1 MTRKARSMKIFFD
14 GGCRPNPGPIE
25 VAVVVRGRVLFFD
38 DLGEGGSGDAEWLAL
53 CCALEVAQ
61 ELGDVVFD
69 LVGDSRN
76 VIDQASGAALC
87 RSRSSRDH
95 RAVYAAAAAR
105 LPPRRLRW
113 MPRQQ
118 NLAGIALARRH
129 NNAGLFDFEAMQP
142 LPWL

>member
-1 MTRKARSMKIFFD
+1 MTRKTRPLKIFFD

-38 DLGEGGSGDAEWLAL
+38 DLGKGSSGDAEWLAL

-69 LVGDSRN
+69 LVGDGRN
-76 VIDQASGAALC
+76 VIDQASGAAPC

-95 RAVYAAAAAR
+95 RARYEAAAAR
-105 LPPRRLRW
+105 FPPRRLRW

-129 NNAGLFDFEAMQP
+129 NNAGLFGFEAMQP